1 MAELNFTPEQR
12 AAIDTRGSTV
22 LVSAAAG
29 SGKTRVLTERLMAYL
44 TDAENPVDI
53 DRFLV
58 ITYTRAAA
66 AELRSRILDGIYA
79 RIASDPENRR
89 LRRQAALCARAEIG
103 TIHSFCAD
111 FLRANCAALALAPD
125 FQVADTER
133 CIALRTTALEHTL
146 ERAYA
151 RMDADAGFRLLADTV
166 GGGRDDARLGEL
178 VLTLYDKMQCHA
190 RPEQW
195 AAQQVDL
202 LALDG
207 VTDAGATPWG
217 RSLLAR
223 MQESAEHWC
232 GVLEA
237 QLDIMA
243 DEDMEWL
250 MDIYGDSFSATA
262 DGLRALADA
271 CDRSWDAAVAALQ
284 DVPFPRLGSTRK
296 PPDPDVRDRV
306 KAQRDAAK
314 KAIQTLQKQ
323 INIPSAQA
331 LADLQT
337 TAPAM
342 QALLALTLDFGAAYA
357 AEKRRRSLVDFSDLE
372 HMTAQLLT
380 DEDGAPTELA
390 RQLSGRYTEIMVDEY
405 QDVSEVQDLIFRAV
419 SRGGSNLFFV
429 GDVKQSIY
437 RFRLADPTIFLDKY
451 ARFADFREAA
461 PGAPRRILLRENFR
475 SRRAVLEAANHV
487 FSNIMSRA
495 LGELDYDDAAR
506 LRAGA
511 SYPGDDVLP
520 ELAVLELPD
529 ADDDAPTPEKAALEA
544 DYAARRIRALID
556 GGTPVWENGAERPA
570 HYGDVVILLRSAN
583 SIGPVY
589 RAALEAHG
597 IPVSAETSGG
607 FYTSEE
613 VSVLRSLLAVVD
625 NPHQDVPL
633 IAALR
638 SPLFGLTAD
647 DLAAVRTCDREHDF
661 YTAVTLAAETRDD
674 CRDFLDVLARYRAL
688 SIELPLSE
696 FLWHVVDDR
705 AVMALTSAMPDGELR
720 RRNVLLLLD
729 LAQEFERTGAR
740 GLHRFLLWMQRQ
752 EIEGVEPTVPGS
764 ESRSVRILSI
774 HKSKGLE
781 FPFVFLCD
789 TARLFNKSDTRASVL
804 VHPALGLGPKCT
816 DQANGVEYPTIAR
829 QAIAAQLLTETLS
842 EEMRLLYVA
851 MTRAKE
857 RLVITGT
864 VRDIGKTVSTLTA
877 TATVPLAP
885 ELLRAAQ
892 SPLHW
897 LLQSALLDRD
907 ECFLRRNY
915 VRLHPGGTADPQP
928 EAAAA
933 AAQAEADPALL
944 AQLERALTFRYAH
957 AQAIDLPSKVTAT
970 ELKRLEAEDA
980 PPEDAG
986 APLLKGTPRTQT
998 FRQPD
1003 FSARERKLTAAERG
1017 TATHRTLQ
1025 YLRFADAR
1033 TPEGIRAQVQA
1044 LAARGLLTAREA
1056 QAVNT
1061 ASLLQLMRTPLG
1073 AALAAAEAAGTLRRE
1088 FRFSLLCPAETFFP
1102 GAGEEQVLLQG
1113 VVDAW
1118 FETKDGL
1125 VIVDYKTD
1133 RIRPEAVPERTAY
1146 YAAQLRAYAG
1156 AMARITGR
1164 PVCRRT
1170 LYFLHCSCSADVPE
1184 TDA

>member
-262 DGLRALADA
+262 AGLRALAYA
-271 CDRSWDAAVAALQ
+271 CNRSWDAAVTALQ

-331 LADLQT
+331 LADLHT

-380 DEDGAPTELA
+380 DDDGAPTELA

-419 SRGGSNLFFV
+419 SREGSNLFFV

-451 ARFADFREAA
+451 ARFTDFREAA

-520 ELAVLELPD
+520 ELAVLELPG

-556 GGTPVWENGAERPA
+556 SGTPVWENGAERPA

-729 LAQEFERTGAR
+729 LAQQFEQTGAR

-752 EIEGVEPTVPGS
+752 ETEGEEPAVPGG

-816 DQANGVEYPTIAR
+816 DLEHGVEYPTIAR

-944 AQLERALTFRYAH
+944 AQLERTLTFRYAH
-957 AQAIDLPSKVTAT
+957 AQATELPSKVTAT
-970 ELKRLEAEDA
+970 ELKRLEPENT

-986 APLLKGTPRTQT
+986 APLLRGAPRTQT
-998 FRQPD
+998 FRRPD
-1003 FSARERKLTAAERG
+1003 FSVRERRLTAAERG

-1025 YLRFADAR
+1025 YLHFADAR
-1033 TPEGIRAQVQA
+1033 TPEGITAQVQA

-1088 FRFSLLCPAETFFP
+1088 FRFSLLCPVETFFP

-1118 FETKDGL
+1118 FETPDGL

-1133 RIRPEAVPERTAY
+1133 RIRPDAVPERTAY

-1170 LYFLHCSCSADVPE
+1170 LYFLHCGCSADVPE

>member
-1 MAELNFTPEQR
+1 M
-12 AAIDTRGSTV
+12 
-22 LVSAAAG
+22 
-29 SGKTRVLTERLMAYL
+29 
-44 TDAENPVDI
+44 
-53 DRFLV
+53 
-58 ITYTRAAA
+58 
-66 AELRSRILDGIYA
+66 
-79 RIASDPENRR
+79 
-89 LRRQAALCARAEIG
+89 
-103 TIHSFCAD
+103 
-111 FLRANCAALALAPD
+111 
-125 FQVADTER
+125 
-133 CIALRTTALEHTL
+133 
-146 ERAYA
+146 
-151 RMDADAGFRLLADTV
+151 
-166 GGGRDDARLGEL
+166 
-178 VLTLYDKMQCHA
+178 
-190 RPEQW
+190 
-195 AAQQVDL
+195 
-202 LALDG
+202 
-207 VTDAGATPWG
+207 
-217 RSLLAR
+217 
-223 MQESAEHWC
+223 
-232 GVLEA
+232 
-237 QLDIMA
+237 
-243 DEDMEWL
+243 
-250 MDIYGDSFSATA
+250 
-262 DGLRALADA
+262 
-271 CDRSWDAAVAALQ
+271 
-284 DVPFPRLGSTRK
+284 
-296 PPDPDVRDRV
+296 
-306 KAQRDAAK
+306 
-314 KAIQTLQKQ
+314 
-323 INIPSAQA
+323 
-331 LADLQT
+331 
-337 TAPAM
+337 
-342 QALLALTLDFGAAYA
+342 
-357 AEKRRRSLVDFSDLE
+357 
-372 HMTAQLLT
+372 
-380 DEDGAPTELA
+380 
-390 RQLSGRYTEIMVDEY
+390 
-405 QDVSEVQDLIFRAV
+405 
-419 SRGGSNLFFV
+419 
-429 GDVKQSIY
+429 
-437 RFRLADPTIFLDKY
+437 
-451 ARFADFREAA
+451 
-461 PGAPRRILLRENFR
+461 
-475 SRRAVLEAANHV
+475 
-487 FSNIMSRA
+487 
-495 LGELDYDDAAR
+495 
-506 LRAGA
+506 
-511 SYPGDDVLP
+511 
-520 ELAVLELPD
+520 
-529 ADDDAPTPEKAALEA
+529 
-544 DYAARRIRALID
+544 
-556 GGTPVWENGAERPA
+556 WENGAERPA
-570 HYGDVVILLRSAN
+570 HYGDAVILLRSAN

-696 FLWHVVDDR
+696 FLWHIVDDR

-729 LAQEFERTGAR
+729 LAQQFEQTGAR

-752 EIEGVEPTVPGS
+752 ETEGVEPAAPGG

-789 TARLFNKSDTRASVL
+789 TARLFNKSDARTSVL

-816 DQANGVEYPTIAR
+816 DLEHGVEYPTIAR

-907 ECFLRRNY
+907 ERYLRRNY
-915 VRLHPGGTADPQP
+915 VYLTADT
-928 EAAAA
+928 AAGS
-933 AAQAEADPALL
+933 AEAEAEPALPEPDPALL
-944 AQLERALTFRYAH
+944 AQLERTLTFRYAH

-1088 FRFSLLCPAETFFP
+1088 FRFSLLCPVETFFP
-1102 GAGEEQVLLQG
+1102 GADEEQVLLQG

-1133 RIRPEAVPERTAY
+1133 RIRPDAVPERTAY

-1170 LYFLHCSCSADVPE
+1170 LYFLHCGCSADVPE

>member
-1 MAELNFTPEQR
+1 MPELNFTPEQR

-44 TDAENPVDI
+44 TDAENPADI

-89 LRRQAALCARAEIG
+89 LRRQVALCARAEIG

-133 CIALRTTALEHTL
+133 CAALRATALEHTL
-146 ERAYA
+146 ERAYTHIDT
-151 RMDADAGFRLLADTV
+151 DAPFRLLADTV

-178 VLTLYDKMQCHA
+178 VLSLYDKMQCHA

-195 AAQQVDL
+195 AQRQVDL

-207 VTDAGATPWG
+207 VADAGATPWG

-223 MQESAEHWC
+223 VRESAVHWAR
-232 GVLEA
+232 VLDE

-243 DEDMEWL
+243 AQDMEWL
-250 MDIYGDSFSATA
+250 YGIYGTSFGATA
-262 DGLRALADA
+262 DGLRAVVRA
-271 CDRSWDAAVAALQ
+271 CDQSWDAAVAALQ
-284 DVPFPRLGSTRK
+284 DVPFPRLGITRK

-323 INIPSAQA
+323 INVPSTQA
-331 LADLQT
+331 LQDLHA

-342 QALLALTLDFGAAYA
+342 RALLALTLDFGAAYT

-380 DEDGAPTELA
+380 DDDGAPTELA

-419 SRGGSNLFFV
+419 SRGGNNLFFV

-437 RFRLADPTIFLDKY
+437 RFRLADPTIFLEKY
-451 ARFADFREAA
+451 ASFADFRAAA

-475 SRRAVLEAANHV
+475 SRRAVLAAANHV

-511 SYPGDDVLP
+511 SYPDDGEKP

-544 DYAARRIRALID
+544 DYVARRIRALID
-556 GGTPVWENGAERPA
+556 GGAAVWENGAERPA

-583 SIGPVY
+583 SVGPVY

-688 SIELPLSE
+688 SIELPLGE

-729 LAQEFERTGAR
+729 LAQQFEQTGAR

-752 EIEGVEPTVPGS
+752 ETEGEEPAAPGS

-816 DQANGVEYPTIAR
+816 DLEHGVEYPTIAR

-864 VRDIGKTVSTLTA
+864 THSIAKTTAWLDA
-877 TATVPLAP
+877 TACAPLPP
-885 ELLRAAQ
+885 ELLRGMA
-892 SPLHW
+892 SPLFW

-907 ECFLRRNY
+907 ERFLHRNY
-915 VRLHPGGTADPQP
+915 VYLKAD
-928 EAAAA
+928 AAAGS
-933 AAQAEADPALL
+933 AQAETEPALPEPDPALL
-944 AQLERALTFRYAH
+944 AQLERALTFRYGH

-970 ELKRLEAEDA
+970 ELKRLEAETT

-986 APLLKGTPRTQT
+986 APLLAGAPRTQT
-998 FRQPD
+998 FRRPD
-1003 FSARERKLTAAERG
+1003 FSARARKLTAAERG
-1017 TATHRTLQ
+1017 TATHRILQ
-1025 YLRFADAR
+1025 YLHFADAR
-1033 TPEGIRAQVQA
+1033 TPEGIRAQVET
-1044 LAARGLLTAREA
+1044 LTARGQLTAREA
-1056 QAVNT
+1056 QAVDT
-1061 ASLLQLMRTPLG
+1061 ASLLRLGRTELG
-1073 AALAAAEAAGTLRRE
+1073 AQLAAAEAAGTLRRE

-1102 GAGEEQVLLQG
+1102 GAGDEQVLLQG

-1133 RIRPEAVPERTAY
+1133 RIRPEDVPARTAY

-1156 AMARITGR
+1156 AMARITAR
-1164 PVCRRT
+1164 PVCRRV
-1170 LYFLHCSCSADVPE
+1170 LYFLHCGRTSEVPDP
-1184 TDA
+1184 DA

>member
-89 LRRQAALCARAEIG
+89 LRRQAALCAHAEIG

-195 AAQQVDL
+195 AAQQVEL
-202 LALDG
+202 LVLDG

-217 RSLLAR
+217 RALLAR

-262 DGLRALADA
+262 DGLRALAYA
-271 CDRSWDAAVAALQ
+271 CNRSWDAAVTALQ

-331 LADLQT
+331 LADLHT

-390 RQLSGRYTEIMVDEY
+390 CQLSGRYTEIMVDEY

-419 SRGGSNLFFV
+419 SREGSNLFFV

-511 SYPGDDVLP
+511 SYPGNDVLP
-520 ELAVLELPD
+520 ELAVLELPG

-583 SIGPVY
+583 SVGPVY

-729 LAQEFERTGAR
+729 LAQQFEQTGAR

-752 EIEGVEPTVPGS
+752 ETEGVEPAAPGG

-789 TARLFNKSDTRASVL
+789 TARLFNKSDARESVL
-804 VHPALGLGPKCT
+804 VHPVLGLGPKCT
-816 DQANGVEYPTIAR
+816 DLEHGVEYPTIAR

-864 VRDIGKTVSTLTA
+864 VRGIGKTVSTLTA

-907 ECFLRRNY
+907 ERYLRRNY
-915 VRLHPGGTADPQP
+915 VYLTADTAAGNAEA
-928 EAAAA
+928 EAAPTLP
-933 AAQAEADPALL
+933 EPDPALL

-957 AQAIDLPSKVTAT
+957 AQATELPSKVTAT
-970 ELKRLEAEDA
+970 ELKRLEPETA

-986 APLLKGTPRTQT
+986 APLLRDAPRTQV
-998 FRQPD
+998 FRRPD
-1003 FSARERKLTAAERG
+1003 FSVRERKLTAAERG

-1025 YLRFADAR
+1025 YLHFADAQ
-1033 TPEGIRAQVQA
+1033 TPDGIAAQVQA
-1044 LAARGLLTAREA
+1044 LAARGQLTAREA

-1073 AALAAAEAAGTLRRE
+1073 AALAAAEATGTLRRE

-1118 FETKDGL
+1118 FETPDGL

-1133 RIRPEAVPERTAY
+1133 RIRPDAVPERTAY

-1170 LYFLHCSCSADVPE
+1170 LYFLHCGCSADVPE

>member
-12 AAIDTRGSTV
+12 TAIDTRGSTV

-44 TDAENPVDI
+44 TDAETPVDI

-79 RIASDPENRR
+79 RIASDPENRS
-89 LRRQAALCARAEIG
+89 LRRQVALCAHAEIG

-166 GGGRDDARLGEL
+166 GGGRDDARLSAL
-178 VLTLYDKMQCHA
+178 VLSLYDKMQCHA
-190 RPEQW
+190 RPELW
-195 AAQQVDL
+195 AQRQVEL

-223 MQESAEHWC
+223 MRESAEHWC

-262 DGLRALADA
+262 DGLRALAYA
-271 CDRSWDAAVAALQ
+271 CNRSWDAAVTALQ
-284 DVPFPRLGSTRK
+284 DVPFPRLGSARK

-331 LADLQT
+331 LADLHT

-372 HMTAQLLT
+372 HMAAQLLT
-380 DEDGAPTELA
+380 DDDGAPTELA

-451 ARFADFREAA
+451 ARFADFRAAA

-511 SYPGDDVLP
+511 SHPGDDVLP
-520 ELAVLELPD
+520 ELAVLELPG

-556 GGTPVWENGAERPA
+556 GGATVWENGAKRPA

-729 LAQEFERTGAR
+729 LAQQFEQTGAR

-752 EIEGVEPTVPGS
+752 EAEGEDPAVPGG

-816 DQANGVEYPTIAR
+816 DLEHGVEYPTIAR

-857 RLVITGT
+857 RLIITGT

-907 ECFLRRNY
+907 ERFLRRTY
-915 VRLHPGGTADPQP
+915 VHLHPDGAADTQP
-928 EAAAA
+928 EAASAA
-933 AAQAEADPALL
+933 APAEADPALL
-944 AQLERALTFRYAH
+944 AQLARTLTFRYAH

-970 ELKRLEAEDA
+970 ELKRLEPETT

-986 APLLKGTPRTQT
+986 APLLKGAPRTQA
-998 FRQPD
+998 FRRPD
-1003 FSARERKLTAAERG
+1003 FSARERRLTAAERG

-1025 YLRFADAR
+1025 YLHFADAR

-1118 FETKDGL
+1118 FETPDGL

-1133 RIRPEAVPERTAY
+1133 RIHPDAVPEHTAY

-1170 LYFLHCSCSADVPE
+1170 LYFLHCGCSADVPE

>member
-44 TDAENPVDI
+44 TDAETPVDI

-166 GGGRDDARLGEL
+166 GNGRDDARLGEL

-250 MDIYGDSFSATA
+250 MGIYGDSFSATA

-271 CDRSWDAAVAALQ
+271 CDRSWDEAIAALQ
-284 DVPFPRLGSTRK
+284 SVPFPRLGSARNV
-296 PPDPDVRDRV
+296 PDPDTREHV

-331 LADLQT
+331 LADLHT

-405 QDVSEVQDLIFRAV
+405 QDVSEVQALIFRAV
-419 SRGGSNLFFV
+419 SREGNHLFFV

-451 ARFADFREAA
+451 ARFADFRAAA

-520 ELAVLELPD
+520 ELAVLELPG

-556 GGTPVWENGAERPA
+556 GGASVWENGAERPA

-597 IPVSAETSGG
+597 IPVSSETSGG

-705 AVMALTSAMPDGELR
+705 TVMALTSAMPDGELR

-729 LAQEFERTGAR
+729 LAQQFEQTGAR

-752 EIEGVEPTVPGS
+752 ETEGEEPAVPGG

-789 TARLFNKSDTRASVL
+789 TARLFNKSDARESVL

-816 DQANGVEYPTIAR
+816 DLEHGVEYPTIAR

-944 AQLERALTFRYAH
+944 AQLERTLTFRYAH
-957 AQAIDLPSKVTAT
+957 AQATELPSKVTAT
-970 ELKRLEAEDA
+970 ELKRLEPENT

-986 APLLKGTPRTQT
+986 APLLRGAPRTQT
-998 FRQPD
+998 FRRPD
-1003 FSARERKLTAAERG
+1003 FSVRERRLTAAERG

-1025 YLRFADAR
+1025 YLHFADAR
-1033 TPEGIRAQVQA
+1033 TPEGITAQVQA

-1088 FRFSLLCPAETFFP
+1088 FRFSLLCPVETFFP

-1118 FETKDGL
+1118 FETPDGL

-1133 RIRPEAVPERTAY
+1133 RIRPDAVPERTAY

-1170 LYFLHCSCSADVPE
+1170 LYFLHCGCSADVPE

>member
-1 MAELNFTPEQR
+1 MPELNFTPEQR

-44 TDAENPVDI
+44 TDADDPVDI

-79 RIASDPENRR
+79 RIAADPENRR
-89 LRRQAALCARAEIG
+89 LRRQSVLCARAEIG

-133 CIALRTTALEHTL
+133 CAALRAAALEHTL
-146 ERAYA
+146 ERAYTHI
-151 RMDADAGFRLLADTV
+151 DTDTGFRLLADTV

-195 AAQQVDL
+195 AAQQVEL

-207 VTDAGATPWG
+207 VTDAATTPWG
-217 RSLLAR
+217 QVLLAR
-223 MQESAEHWC
+223 MHESAVHWC

-237 QLDIMA
+237 QLDTMA
-243 DEDMEWL
+243 DEDMAWL
-250 MDIYGDSFSATA
+250 AKIYAASFAETA
-262 DGLRALADA
+262 DGLRALAYA
-271 CDRSWDAAVAALQ
+271 CSRSWDDAVAALQ
-284 DVPFPRLGSTRK
+284 AVPFPRLGSARK
-296 PPDPDVRDRV
+296 VPDAALRDRI

-323 INIPSAQA
+323 IGTGSAQA
-331 LADLQT
+331 LDDLRT

-342 QALLALTLDFGAAYA
+342 RALLALTLDFGAAYA

-372 HMTAQLLT
+372 HMTARLLT
-380 DEDGAPTELA
+380 DDDGAPTQLA
-390 RQLSGRYTEIMVDEY
+390 QQLSGRYTEIMVDEY

-451 ARFADFREAA
+451 ARFADFRTAA
-461 PGAPRRILLRENFR
+461 PGQPRRILLQENFR

-506 LRAGA
+506 LHAA
-511 SYPGDDVLP
+511 APYPDDGVRP

-544 DYAARRIRALID
+544 DYVARRIRALID
-556 GGTPVWENGAERPA
+556 GGATVWENGAARPA

-589 RAALEAHG
+589 RAALEAQG
-597 IPVSAETSGG
+597 IPVSSETSGG

-613 VSVLRSLLAVVD
+613 VSVLCSLLAVVD

-661 YTAVTLAAETRDD
+661 YTAVTCAAETRAD
-674 CRDFLDVLARYRAL
+674 CRAFLDVLARYRAL
-688 SIELPLSE
+688 STELPLGE
-696 FLWHVVDDR
+696 FLWHVIDDR
-705 AVMALTSAMPDGELR
+705 ALLALTSAMADGELR
-720 RRNVLLLLD
+720 RRNLLLLLD
-729 LAQEFERTGAR
+729 LAQQFEQTGAR

-752 EIEGVEPTVPGS
+752 AAEGVEPALPGG
-764 ESRSVRILSI
+764 ERRAVRILSI

-789 TARLFNKSDTRASVL
+789 TARMFNKSDARTSVL
-804 VHPALGLGPKCT
+804 VHPVLGLGPKRT
-816 DQANGVEYPTIAR
+816 DLAHGVEYPTIAR
-829 QAIAAQLLTETLS
+829 QAIAAQLLTESLS

-864 VRDIGKTVSTLTA
+864 VRDMDKTVSALTA

-897 LLQSALLDRD
+897 LLQSALLDTG
-907 ECFLRRNY
+907 ERRFRRTY
-915 VRLHPGGTADPQP
+915 VHLSADLT
-928 EAAAA
+928 A
-933 AAQAEADPALL
+933 AAQEAGAAPTLPAPDPALL
-944 AQLERALTFRYAH
+944 AQTERALAFRYGH
-957 AQAIDLPSKVTAT
+957 AQAVDLPSKVTAT
-970 ELKRLEAEDA
+970 ELKRLEAEA
-980 PPEDAG
+980 VPPEDAG
-986 APLLKGTPRTQT
+986 APLLKGAPRTQT
-998 FRQPD
+998 FRRPD
-1003 FSARERKLTAAERG
+1003 FSARDRHLTAAERG

-1033 TPEGIRAQVQA
+1033 TAEGIRAKVEV
-1044 LAARGLLTAREA
+1044 LAARGQLTAREA
-1056 QAVNT
+1056 QAVDT
-1061 ASLLQLMRTPLG
+1061 ASLLRLGTAPLG
-1073 AALAAAEAAGTLRRE
+1073 AQLAAAEAASTLRRE

-1102 GAGEEQVLLQG
+1102 GAGDEQVLLQG

-1118 FETKDGL
+1118 FETPEGL

-1133 RIRPEAVPERTAY
+1133 RIRPDAVPERTAY

-1164 PVCRRT
+1164 PVCRRV
-1170 LYFLHCSCSADVPE
+1170 LYFLHCGQVAEVPE

>member
-262 DGLRALADA
+262 AGLRALAYA
-271 CDRSWDAAVAALQ
+271 CNRSWDAAVAALQ

-331 LADLQT
+331 LADLHT

-419 SRGGSNLFFV
+419 SREGSNLFFV

-475 SRRAVLEAANHV
+475 SRRAVLAAANHV

-520 ELAVLELPD
+520 ELAVLELPG

-570 HYGDVVILLRSAN
+570 HYGDAVILLRSAN

-729 LAQEFERTGAR
+729 LAQQFEQTGAR

-752 EIEGVEPTVPGS
+752 ETEGEEPAVPGG

-816 DQANGVEYPTIAR
+816 DLEHGVEYPTIAR

-907 ECFLRRNY
+907 ERFLRRNY
-915 VRLHPGGTADPQP
+915 VYLTTD
-928 EAAAA
+928 AAAGS
-933 AAQAEADPALL
+933 AEAEAEPALPEPDPALL
-944 AQLERALTFRYAH
+944 AQLERTLTFRYAH

-1088 FRFSLLCPAETFFP
+1088 FRFSLLCPVETFFP
-1102 GAGEEQVLLQG
+1102 GADEEQVLLQG

-1133 RIRPEAVPERTAY
+1133 RIRPDAVPERTAY

-1170 LYFLHCSCSADVPE
+1170 LYFLHCGCSADVPE

>member
-1 MAELNFTPEQR
+1 MPELNFTPEQR

-44 TDAENPVDI
+44 TDAENPADI

-166 GGGRDDARLGEL
+166 GNGRDDARLGEL

-195 AAQQVDL
+195 AAQQVEL

-223 MQESAEHWC
+223 VRESAAHWA
-232 GVLEA
+232 GVLDE
-237 QLDIMA
+237 QLSIMA
-243 DEDMEWL
+243 AHDMEWL
-250 MDIYGDSFSATA
+250 YGIYGTSFGETA
-262 DGLRALADA
+262 AGLRAVVRA
-271 CDRSWDAAVAALQ
+271 CDQSWDTAVAALQ

-296 PPDPDVRDRV
+296 PPDPDMRDRV

-331 LADLQT
+331 LADLHA

-342 QALLALTLDFGAAYA
+342 RALLALTLDFGAAYA

-451 ARFADFREAA
+451 ARFADYRDAL
-461 PGAPRRILLRENFR
+461 PGQPRRILLRENFR
-475 SRRAVLEAANHV
+475 SRRAVLAAANHV

-688 SIELPLSE
+688 SIELPLGE

-729 LAQEFERTGAR
+729 LAQQFEQTGAR

-752 EIEGVEPTVPGS
+752 ETEGEEPTAPGG

-789 TARLFNKSDTRASVL
+789 TARLFNKSDARASVL

-816 DQANGVEYPTIAR
+816 DLEHGVEYPTIAR

-877 TATVPLAP
+877 TATAPLAP

-907 ECFLRRNY
+907 ERFLRRTY
-915 VRLHPGGTADPQP
+915 VHLHPDGAADTQP

-933 AAQAEADPALL
+933 AAPAEADPALL
-944 AQLERALTFRYAH
+944 AQLARTLTFRYAH

-970 ELKRLEAEDA
+970 ELKRLEPENT

-986 APLLKGTPRTQT
+986 APLLKGAPHTQT
-998 FRQPD
+998 FRRPD
-1003 FSARERKLTAAERG
+1003 FSMRDRRLTAAERG

-1025 YLRFADAR
+1025 YLRFADAQ
-1033 TPEGIRAQVQA
+1033 TPEGIAAQVQA
-1044 LAARGLLTAREA
+1044 LAARGQLTAREA

-1118 FETKDGL
+1118 FETPDGL

-1133 RIRPEAVPERTAY
+1133 RIRPDAVPERTAY

-1170 LYFLHCSCSADVPE
+1170 LYFLHCGCSADVPE

>member
-44 TDAENPVDI
+44 TDAEHPVDI
-53 DRFLV
+53 DHFLV

-89 LRRQAALCARAEIG
+89 LRRQVALCARAEIG

-133 CIALRTTALEHTL
+133 CAALRAAALEHTL
-146 ERAYA
+146 ERAY
-151 RMDADAGFRLLADTV
+151 MHIDTDAAFRLLADTV

-243 DEDMEWL
+243 ADDMAWL
-250 MDIYGDSFSATA
+250 SAIYATSFAETA
-262 DGLRALADA
+262 DGLRAVVRA
-271 CDRSWDAAVAALQ
+271 CDQSWDAAVAALQ

-331 LADLQT
+331 LADLHT

-390 RQLSGRYTEIMVDEY
+390 HQLSGRYTEIMVDEY

-419 SRGGSNLFFV
+419 SREGSNLFFV

-451 ARFADFREAA
+451 ARFADYREAA
-461 PGAPRRILLRENFR
+461 PGTPRRILLRENFR

-544 DYAARRIRALID
+544 DYVARRIRALID

-583 SIGPVY
+583 SVGPVY
-589 RAALEAHG
+589 RAALEAQG

-613 VSVLRSLLAVVD
+613 VSVLCSLLAVVD

-688 SIELPLSE
+688 SIELPLGE

-729 LAQEFERTGAR
+729 LAQQFERTGAR

-752 EIEGVEPTVPGS
+752 AAEGEEPTVPGS

-789 TARLFNKSDTRASVL
+789 TARLFNKSDARASVL

-816 DQANGVEYPTIAR
+816 DLEHGVEYPTIAR

-907 ECFLRRNY
+907 ERFLHRTY
-915 VRLHPGGTADPQP
+915 VHLHPDGAADTQP

-933 AAQAEADPALL
+933 AAPAEADPALL
-944 AQLERALTFRYAH
+944 AQLARTLTFRYAH

-970 ELKRLEAEDA
+970 ELKRLEAEDT
-980 PPEDAG
+980 PPEDTG
-986 APLLKGTPRTQT
+986 APLLKGAPHTQA
-998 FRQPD
+998 FRRPD

-1025 YLRFADAR
+1025 YLRFADAQ
-1033 TPEGIRAQVQA
+1033 TPEGIAAQVQA

-1133 RIRPEAVPERTAY
+1133 RIRPDAVPERTAY

-1170 LYFLHCSCSADVPE
+1170 LYFLHCGCSADVPE

>member
-243 DEDMEWL
+243 ADDMAWL
-250 MDIYGDSFSATA
+250 SAIYATSFAETA
-262 DGLRALADA
+262 DGLRAVVRA
-271 CDRSWDAAVAALQ
+271 CDQSWDAAVAALQ

-306 KAQRDAAK
+306 KAQRDTAK

-331 LADLQT
+331 LADLHT

-419 SRGGSNLFFV
+419 SREGSNLFFV

-520 ELAVLELPD
+520 ELAVLELPG

-583 SIGPVY
+583 SVGPVY

-729 LAQEFERTGAR
+729 LAQQFEQTGAR

-752 EIEGVEPTVPGS
+752 ETEGEEPAVPGG

-816 DQANGVEYPTIAR
+816 DLEHGVEYPTIAR

-957 AQAIDLPSKVTAT
+957 AQATELPSKVTAT
-970 ELKRLEAEDA
+970 ELKRLEAENT
-980 PPEDAG
+980 PSEDAG
-986 APLLKGTPRTQT
+986 APLLKGAPRTQV
-998 FRQPD
+998 FRRPD

-1033 TPEGIRAQVQA
+1033 TPEGIAAQVQV

-1088 FRFSLLCPAETFFP
+1088 FRFSLLCPVETFFP

-1118 FETKDGL
+1118 FETPDGL

-1133 RIRPEAVPERTAY
+1133 RIRPDAVPERTAY

-1170 LYFLHCSCSADVPE
+1170 LYFLHCGCSADVPE

>member
-111 FLRANCAALALAPD
+111 FLRANCAAIALAPD

-133 CIALRTTALEHTL
+133 CAALRTTALEHTL

-166 GGGRDDARLGEL
+166 GNGRDDARLGEL

-223 MQESAEHWC
+223 VRESAAHWA
-232 GVLEA
+232 GVLDE
-237 QLDIMA
+237 QLSIMA
-243 DEDMEWL
+243 AHDMEWL
-250 MDIYGDSFSATA
+250 YGIYGTSFGSTA
-262 DGLRALADA
+262 AGLRAVVRA
-271 CDRSWDAAVAALQ
+271 CDQSWDTAVAALQ

-331 LADLQT
+331 LADLHT

-390 RQLSGRYTEIMVDEY
+390 HQLSGRYTEIMVDEY

-437 RFRLADPTIFLDKY
+437 RFRLADPTIFLEKY

-475 SRRAVLEAANHV
+475 SRRAVLEGANHV

-520 ELAVLELPD
+520 ELAVLELPG

-556 GGTPVWENGAERPA
+556 GGATVWENGAKRPA

-583 SIGPVY
+583 SVGPVY
-589 RAALEAHG
+589 RAALEARG

-729 LAQEFERTGAR
+729 LAQQFEQTGAR

-752 EIEGVEPTVPGS
+752 EAEGEDPAVPGG

-816 DQANGVEYPTIAR
+816 DLEHGVEYPTIAR

-857 RLVITGT
+857 RLIITGT

-907 ECFLRRNY
+907 ERFLRRTY
-915 VRLHPGGTADPQP
+915 VHLHPDGAADTQP
-928 EAAAA
+928 EAASAA
-933 AAQAEADPALL
+933 APAEADPALL
-944 AQLERALTFRYAH
+944 AQLARTLTFRYAH

-970 ELKRLEAEDA
+970 ELKRLEPETT

-986 APLLKGTPRTQT
+986 APLLKGAPRTQA
-998 FRQPD
+998 FRRPD
-1003 FSARERKLTAAERG
+1003 FSARERRLTAAERG

-1025 YLRFADAR
+1025 YLHFADAR

-1118 FETKDGL
+1118 FETPDGL

-1133 RIRPEAVPERTAY
+1133 RIHPDAVPERTAY

-1170 LYFLHCSCSADVPE
+1170 LYFLHCGCSADVPE